1 MNFAY
6 VQYFTGTARPKTIIS
21 TSAIKNFEP
30 RSEDDYKK
38 GHLYDALLTPDGG
51 EPGCFK
57 AQILLLADSKSSI
70 EERIK
75 RGKRIPLPKAL
86 DQVVEHSSS
95 EDDQAALRVEM
106 KSCLRSARTHFSQR
120 LGVPSMPVVR
130 RSPSEVSCPKKNY
143 KGT

>member
-57 AQILLLADSKSSI
+57 AQILLLAGDI
-70 EERIK
+70 Y
-75 RGKRIPLPKAL
+75 
-86 DQVVEHSSS
+86 QCSSS
-95 EDDQAALRVEM
+95 QQHTRGDLPYMLLCVTLCRLKVVDRGEDQKGQED
-106 KSCLRSARTHFSQR
+106 
-120 LGVPSMPVVR
+120 PS
-130 RSPSEVSCPKKNY
+130 
-143 KGT
+143 T